1 MSVTDPDRNES
12 REHSTLGSR
21 LKRLLKQPAR
31 LLDRRTCNRLS
42 SPPLR
47 AYLGMVGSS
56 APYPVTNISTTGFYM
71 LTDEQWQPGTCLP
84 LRLERTD
91 RLGFAA
97 ISRVAV
103 QACVARKDH
112 KGIGFLFMPINQP
125 GKQQELSSQSQCV
138 YDATRWA
145 DQSTIHSMLAD
156 LESLQASP
164 RAAS

>member
-1 MSVTDPDRNES
+1 MSVTDPDLNGS
-12 REHSTLGSR
+12 RERSSFGSR

-31 LLDRRTCNRLS
+31 LLDRRACNRLS

-47 AYLGMVGSS
+47 AYLGMIGSS
-56 APYPVTNISTTGFYM
+56 APYPVANISTTGFYM

-97 ISRVAV
+97 ISRVTV
-103 QACVARKDH
+103 QTCVARKDH
-112 KGIGFLFMPINQP
+112 KGIGFLFLPINQP
-125 GKQQELSSQSQCV
+125 EEQRELGNQPQGA

-145 DQSTIHSMLAD
+145 DQNTINGLIAD
-156 LESLQASP
+156 LESLQASS
-164 RAAS
+164 RSAN